1 MRALF
6 ITLDKCP
13 NIDAG
18 AVRTHMIAKMLI
30 ENQYDVTVVSMGPY
44 NNGKIDIVDGIK
56 YISFRPQNES
66 FISKAAA
73 YIVFHLKLKRFL
85 HGKNF
90 DVLFHTQVDER
101 TFKVIKKYGQKYHAK
116 LIYDAVEWFSP
127 EQFKNG
133 TASHTYKLN
142 NNYNT
147 RYITG
152 EHKVISISS
161 YLHNNFRNQ
170 GIDSLLMP
178 VVLDVRNISYDK
190 NVGNRINIIYA
201 GVPGKKD
208 YLDAMIKALGLLKEE
223 ERNQLSLKIIG
234 CSREQFITNTT
245 LKTNEIAQVEENIV
259 FLGRLSRKAVLTE
272 YAAAD
277 FSVLIRSQRARY
289 AQAGF
294 PTKVV
299 ESLSTATPVICNYTS
314 DIKRYI
320 KHLENGVIVDGE
332 DECACMDALRCVIA
346 LDRNFILRMQ
356 KNARQ
361 TAENFFDYRIYA
373 DKMINFIKG

>member
-1 MRALF
+1 MKVLF

-30 ENQYDVTVVSMGPY
+30 DNQYDVTVISMGPY
-44 NNGKIDIVDGIK
+44 NNGKMDTVDGIK
-56 YISFRPQNES
+56 YISFRFPNES
-66 FISKAAA
+66 FVFKAAA
-73 YIVFHLKLKRFL
+73 YMLFHLKLKRFL
-85 HGKNF
+85 YGKNF
-90 DVLFHTQVDER
+90 DILFHTQVDER
-101 TFKVIKKYGQKYHAK
+101 TFMVLKRYGQQRHAK

-133 TASHTYKLN
+133 IASHTYKLN

-152 EHKVISISS
+152 EHKVVSISS

-178 VVLDVRNISYDK
+178 VVLDVKNIAYDK
-190 NVGNRINIIYA
+190 KVGERINIIYA

-208 YLDAMIKALGLLKEE
+208 YLDVMIKALRLLKEK
-223 ERNQLSLKIIG
+223 ERNHLYFKIIG
-234 CSREQFITNTT
+234 CSREQFIANTELET
-245 LKTNEIAQVEENIV
+245 SEIAQVEDCVV
-259 FLGRLSRKAVLTE
+259 FLGRMSREAVLSE
-272 YAAAD
+272 YASAD

-294 PTKVV
+294 PTKLV

-314 DIKRYI
+314 DIKRYV
-320 KHLENGVIVDGE
+320 KHLENGIIVNGE
-332 DECACMDALRCVIA
+332 DEGACIDALRCIIG
-346 LDRNFILRMQ
+346 LDRKSILRMQ
-356 KNARQ
+356 KNARD
-361 TAENFFDYRIYA
+361 TAQKFFDYRIYT
-373 DKMINFIKG
+373 DKMIDFIKG